1 MKDANII
8 FIYNFISIFIIII
21 IYFLVVNR
29 YLLSDLNNSKRDKNE
44 NFSMK
49 DADIHYNNKFRY
61 MPSNTRIMYEN
72 TGTYPWNRHIINS
85 SIPYDVNVKKEAVN
99 VYYYEYDNESYN
111 EKLKEVFKNSC
122 EELII
127 AVEGNKWSEW
137 QNPKLLKN
145 ENKIKALLKYY
156 QDIYDFV
163 YDKLNTSEIMDLP
176 GENVK
181 QNIQIVHDIMNN
193 YRQHTYYPEY
203 YMFDIDVILYR
214 AGKFQGK
221 HVKIIAITNG
231 VLINIIF
238 IKIIGVISEDNIVIH
253 PYKGYDS
260 FDMNNNEFN
269 QFVPMKYG
277 LVDTDTKNS
286 RKNTFDINDSYLDK
300 ELEDI
305 MYKKLLEENIPED
318 VDISNN
324 NYIPSIAEIKLSE
337 KNRCLL

>member
-1 MKDANII
+1 MKDTNII

-61 MPSNTRIMYEN
+61 MPSNTRIMYEK

-156 QDIYDFV
+156 QGIYDFV

-176 GENVK
+176 G
-181 QNIQIVHDIMNN
+181 
-193 YRQHTYYPEY
+193 
-203 YMFDIDVILYR
+203 
-214 AGKFQGK
+214 
-221 HVKIIAITNG
+221 
-231 VLINIIF
+231 
-238 IKIIGVISEDNIVIH
+238 
-253 PYKGYDS
+253 
-260 FDMNNNEFN
+260 
-269 QFVPMKYG
+269 
-277 LVDTDTKNS
+277 
-286 RKNTFDINDSYLDK
+286 
-300 ELEDI
+300 
-305 MYKKLLEENIPED
+305 
-318 VDISNN
+318 
-324 NYIPSIAEIKLSE
+324 
-337 KNRCLL
+337 